1 MEIDLTVTYNGNQ
14 IDIDFSD
21 CENAHD
27 CLDAIIDAVA
37 PEVDPEFDG
46 FYTVN
51 KTGY

>member
-1 MEIDLTVTYNGNQ
+1 MKLDLTVTYNGNQ